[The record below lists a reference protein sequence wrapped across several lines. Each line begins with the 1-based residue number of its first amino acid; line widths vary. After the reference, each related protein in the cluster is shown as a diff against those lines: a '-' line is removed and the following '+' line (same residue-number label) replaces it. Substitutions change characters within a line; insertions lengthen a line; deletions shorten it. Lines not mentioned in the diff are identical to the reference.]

1 MKHVF
6 TFLALACITLI
17 TKPVSGSQGSA
28 AADTIYLKS
37 RDRKVVEIREVYPE
51 VVKYRSVDGK
61 NLLSLPVADI
71 TEIVYKNGSRDIF
84 NPLNP
89 VGKPEIR
96 WLTNPAHSEKSEIRL
111 NACVLNKAEN
121 IRVEVNGT
129 VSPVATRSFKTMP
142 AQEEGCVGGMLISP
156 QIVLNDGKN
165 TIRLLADNDKGPG
178 YSETWSIVHEKAK
191 KRIALVVGN
200 SGYQAGSKL
209 QNPENDARAI
219 TQKLTGLGFNV
230 IERIDA
236 GQGELRAAVAQF
248 GSSIQ
253 SQDLEVA
260 LFYYAGHG
268 MQIGGKNYLMP
279 VDISPQ
285 TETEL
290 KVLAISADDI
300 LDQMAVADENS
311 QRTNIMI
318 LDACRD
324 NPLSRSWTR
333 SSGNKGL
340 AGMSAPPGTL
350 ITFSTKPGFTALDGE
365 GKNSPYT
372 SELLKALDVPGLRL
386 EDIFRTVRIRVME
399 LTNRQQIP
407 MENSLLTRELIL
419 HRTN

>member
-1 MKHVF
+1 MKHLF
-6 TFLALACITLI
+6 TFLTLACTAFIS
-17 TKPVSGSQGSA
+17 KPVLAMEGSA
-28 AADTIYLKS
+28 ATDTIYLKS
-37 RDRKVVEIREVYPE
+37 REKKVVEIREVYPD
-51 VVKYRSVDGK
+51 VVKYRSAGSK
-61 NLLSLPVADI
+61 NLISLPITDI
-71 TEIVYKNGSRDIF
+71 TEIVYQNGSRDVF
-84 NPLNP
+84 NALDPK
-89 VGKPEIR
+89 GKPEIK
-96 WLTNPAHSEKSEIRL
+96 WLANPAQSDKPDVRL
-111 NACVLNKAEN
+111 NACVLNEAGN

-129 VSPVATRSFKTMP
+129 ANPVVTRSFKV
-142 AQEEGCVGGMLISP
+142 AAAREEGCVGGTLITP
-156 QIVLNDGKN
+156 QVVLNEGKN
-165 TIRLLADNDKGPG
+165 TVRLLADNDSGTG
-178 YSETWSIVHEKAK
+178 YSETWSIVYEKAK

-200 SGYQAGSKL
+200 SGYQAGSRL

-219 TQKLTGLGFNV
+219 TQKLTGLGFDV

-236 GQGELRAAVAQF
+236 NQGELRAAVAQF
-248 GSSIQ
+248 GSSVQ
-253 SQDLEVA
+253 NQDLEVA

-268 MQIGGKNYLMP
+268 MQIAGKNYLLP

-290 KVLAISADDI
+290 KVLAVSADDI
-300 LDQMAVADENS
+300 LDQMASADENS

-333 SSGNKGL
+333 SSGGKGL

-350 ITFSTKPGFTALDGE
+350 ITFSTKPGYTALDGE

-407 MENSLLTRELIL
+407 MENSLLTREVIL
-419 HRTN
+419 HQAH

>member
-1 MKHVF
+1 MKQLF
-6 TFLALACITLI
+6 TFFAIACAALSF
-17 TKPVSGSQGSA
+17 KHA
-28 AADTIYLKS
+28 AAAENRAATDTIYLKS
-37 RDRKVVEIREVYPE
+37 REKKVVEIREVYPD
-51 VVKYRSVDGK
+51 VVKYRAGESK
-61 NLLSLPVADI
+61 NLVSLPIADI
-71 TEIVYKNGSRDIF
+71 TEIVYQNGSKDIF
-84 NPLNP
+84 NALDPA
-89 VGKPEIR
+89 GKPEIK
-96 WLTNPAHSEKSEIRL
+96 WLNNLSRSDNPEIRL

-129 VSPVATRSFKTMP
+129 ANPVTTRSFKV
-142 AQEEGCVGGMLISP
+142 AAAREEGCVGGTLITP
-156 QIVLNDGKN
+156 QIVLNEGKN
-165 TIRLLADNDKGPG
+165 TIRLLADNSSGTG
-178 YSETWSIVHEKAK
+178 YSETWSVVYQKAK

-200 SGYQAGSKL
+200 SGYQAGSRL

-219 TQKLTGLGFNV
+219 TQKLSGLGFDV

-236 GQGELRAAVAQF
+236 SQGELRAAVAQF

-268 MQIGGKNYLMP
+268 MQIAGKNYLLP

-290 KVLAISADDI
+290 KVLAVSADDI
-300 LDQMAVADENS
+300 LDQMASTDENS

-333 SSGNKGL
+333 SSGGKGL

-365 GKNSPYT
+365 GQNSPYT

-399 LTNRQQIP
+399 LTNRQQVP
-407 MENSLLTRELIL
+407 MENSLLTREVIL
-419 HRTN
+419 HQAN

>member
-1 MKHVF
+1 MKHIF
-6 TFLALACITLI
+6 TFLTFACAALIA
-17 TKPVSGSQGSA
+17 KPVLASWSIVT
-28 AADTIYLKS
+28 ADTIYLKS
-37 RDRKVVEIREVYPE
+37 GDRKIAEIREVYPD
-51 VVKYRSVDGK
+51 VVKYRSGDGK
-61 NLLSLPVADI
+61 NLISLPVADL
-71 TEIVYKNGSRDIF
+71 TEIAYKNGSRDIF
-84 NPLNP
+84 NPLNRG
-89 VGKPEIR
+89 GKPEIR
-96 WLTNPAHSEKSEIRL
+96 WLRNPAQSDKQEIRL
-111 NACVLNKAEN
+111 NACVLNEAEN

-129 VSPVATRSFKTMP
+129 VNPVATRSFKTMA
-142 AQEEGCVGGMLISP
+142 AQEEGCVGGTLVFP

-165 TIRLLADNDKGPG
+165 TIRLLASNGKGTG
-178 YSETWSIVHEKAK
+178 YSETWSIDYEKTK

-200 SGYQAGSKL
+200 SGYQSGSKL

-219 TQKLTGLGFNV
+219 TQKLTGLGFDV

-236 GQGELRAAVAQF
+236 SQGELRAAVAQF
-248 GSSIQ
+248 GSRVQ

-268 MQIGGKNYLMP
+268 MQIAGKNYLLP

-372 SELLKALDVPGLRL
+372 SELLKALDVPSLRL

-407 MENSLLTRELIL
+407 MENSLLTREVIL
-419 HRTN
+419 HQPN

>member
-1 MKHVF
+1 MKHF
-6 TFLALACITLI
+6 LIFLALACTTLI
-17 TKPVSGSQGSA
+17 TQPVFAFQGTV
-28 AADTIYLKS
+28 AADTIFLKS
-37 RDRKVVEIREVYPE
+37 GGRKITEITEVYPD
-51 VVKYRSVDGK
+51 VVKYRSGDSK
-61 NLLSLPVADI
+61 NLLSLRVADI
-71 TEIVYKNGSRDIF
+71 SEIVYQNGSRDIF

-89 VGKPEIR
+89 GGKPEIR
-96 WLTNPAHSEKSEIRL
+96 WMKNQTYSDKPEIRL
-111 NACVLNKAEN
+111 NACVLNEAEN

-129 VSPVATRSFKTMP
+129 ANPVATRSFKTMP
-142 AQEEGCVGGMLISP
+142 AQEEGCVGGTLVSP
-156 QIVLNDGKN
+156 QIILNDGKN
-165 TIRLLADNDKGPG
+165 TVRLLASNDKGTG
-178 YSETWSIVHEKAK
+178 YSETWSIVYEKAK

-200 SGYQAGSKL
+200 SGYQTGSKL

-219 TQKLTGLGFNV
+219 SQKLTGLGFDV

-236 GQGELRAAVAQF
+236 SQGELRAAVAQF
-248 GSSIQ
+248 GSSVQ

-268 MQIGGKNYLMP
+268 MQIGGKNYLLP

-290 KVLAISADDI
+290 KVLAVSADDI

-333 SSGNKGL
+333 SSGSKGL

-407 MENSLLTRELIL
+407 MENSLLTREVVL
-419 HRTN
+419 HQPN

>member
-6 TFLALACITLI
+6 IILALACTAINV
-17 TKPVSGSQGSA
+17 KPVSACQSSA
-28 AADTIYLKS
+28 SADTIYLTS
-37 RDRKVVEIREVYPE
+37 RDRKVVEIREVYPD

-61 NLLSLPVADI
+61 NLISMPVADI
-71 TEIVYKNGSRDIF
+71 AEIIYKNGSRDVF
-84 NPLNP
+84 NPLDRG
-89 VGKPEIR
+89 GKPEIK
-96 WLTNPAHSEKSEIRL
+96 WLTNLTHSEKPEVRL
-111 NACVLNKAEN
+111 NACVLNEAEN

-129 VSPVATRSFKTMP
+129 VNPVATRSFKTMP
-142 AQEEGCVGGMLISP
+142 AQEQGCVGGKLISP
-156 QIVLNDGKN
+156 QIVLSEGKN
-165 TIRLLADNDKGPG
+165 TVRLLANNSKGDG
-178 YSETWSIVHEKAK
+178 YSETWSIFYQKAK

-200 SGYQAGSKL
+200 SGYQASPKL

-219 TQKLTGLGFNV
+219 TQKLTGLGFDV

-236 GQGELRAAVAQF
+236 SQGELRAAVAQF
-248 GSSIQ
+248 GSSVQ

-268 MQIGGKNYLMP
+268 MQIAGKNYLMP

-290 KVLAISADDI
+290 KVLAVSADDI

-333 SSGNKGL
+333 SSGSKGL
-340 AGMSAPPGTL
+340 AGMSAPAGTL

-372 SELLKALDVPGLRL
+372 AELLKALDVPGLRL

-407 MENSLLTRELIL
+407 MENSLLTREVIL
-419 HRTN
+419 HQPN